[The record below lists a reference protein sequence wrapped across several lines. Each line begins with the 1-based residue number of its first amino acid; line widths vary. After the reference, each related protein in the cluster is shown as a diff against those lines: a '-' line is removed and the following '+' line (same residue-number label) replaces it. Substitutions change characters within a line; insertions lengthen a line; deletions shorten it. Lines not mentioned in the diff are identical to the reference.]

1 LIPYLSRA
9 VAAVITRLLFPL
21 FILFSRKEKLI
32 GVIDSM
38 IQKEQNIDK
47 QIKVKLIIV
56 IDDSSRKRKTRKE
69 SLRD

>member
-1 LIPYLSRA
+1 
-9 VAAVITRLLFPL
+9 LFPL

>member
-1 LIPYLSRA
+1 VIPYLSRA
-9 VAAVITRLLFPL
+9 VAGCHHAPIVS
-21 FILFSRKEKLI
+21 FIHTFSGKEKLI

-38 IQKEQNIDK
+38 TQKEQNIDE
-47 QIKVKLIIV
+47 QIKVKLITV

>member
-38 IQKEQNIDK
+38 TQKEQNIDE
-47 QIKVKLIIV
+47 QIKVKLITV
-56 IDDSSRKRKTRKE
+56 N
-69 SLRD
+69 